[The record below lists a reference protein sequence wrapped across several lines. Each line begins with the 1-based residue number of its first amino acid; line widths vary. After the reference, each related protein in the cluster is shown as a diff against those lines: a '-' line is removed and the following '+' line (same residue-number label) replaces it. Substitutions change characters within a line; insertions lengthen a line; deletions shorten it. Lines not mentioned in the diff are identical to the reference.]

1 MNQIS
6 LSENFIQVADKA
18 GGPSFGGNQGWFSGD
33 KFGNLSRQGC
43 GVIAAVDTLLYLS
56 GCYDNSFEKYSHEVD
71 GFCQN
76 RRLAKLFMK
85 EISFRKYDNFSFAIG
100 ILPIQ
105 ISGFLNRQMKSAGR
119 KIHFKWN
126 GIHGHRDLFFK
137 MKSMISRNIPVIWS
151 LYSHGKQI
159 KLYVKNPADRFVYSG
174 ITVNNHYVTA
184 TAVYE
189 ACSKEYPRM
198 IEISSWGK
206 RYYIDFDEYL
216 EYVGNS
222 LINKYCSNIIYIKT
236 RENII

>member
-6 LSENFIQVADKA
+6 LSENFIQVADRTA
-18 GGPSFGGNQGWFSGD
+18 NQSFGGNQGWFYID

-43 GVIAAVDTLLYLS
+43 GVIAAVDTFLYLS
-56 GCYDNSFEKYSHEVD
+56 GRYCNSFEKYSYEVVA
-71 GFCQN
+71 FCRN

-85 EISFRKYDNFSFAIG
+85 EISFRKYDNISFAIG
-100 ILPIQ
+100 IIPIQ
-105 ISGFLNRQMKSAGR
+105 ISGFLNKQMKFTGR
-119 KIHFKWN
+119 KMHFKWN
-126 GIHGHRDLFFK
+126 GIHGHRDLYFK

-174 ITVNNHYVTA
+174 MDVNNHYVTA

-189 ACSKEYPRM
+189 DCSKEHSKM

-206 RYYIDFDEYL
+206 KYYIDFDEYL

-222 LINKYCSNIIYIKT
+222 LINKYCSNILYIK
-236 RENII
+236 